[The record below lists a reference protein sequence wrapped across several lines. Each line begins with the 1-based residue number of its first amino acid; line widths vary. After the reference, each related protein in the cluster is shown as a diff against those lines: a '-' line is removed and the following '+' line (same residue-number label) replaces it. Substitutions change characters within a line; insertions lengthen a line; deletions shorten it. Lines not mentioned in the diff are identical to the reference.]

1 MPLVTETLLEFLRD
15 FPAMGSVV
23 PFVGG
28 RAQPLCSRYSPD
40 ALRTAERMAAA
51 GERSMRGLLSSLTDV
66 QWAGPRM
73 WGAVADER
81 AFSDLDTPEDLIAA
95 EGLVEE

>member
-1 MPLVTETLLEFLRD
+1 MPLVTEALLAFLRD
-15 FPAMGSVV
+15 FPGTGSVV

-28 RAQPLCSRYSPD
+28 RAQPLCTRYSRG
-40 ALRTAERMAAA
+40 ALRLAEELVAA
-51 GERSMRGLLSSLTDV
+51 GERSMRVLLSSVTDV

-73 WGAVADER
+73 WGSVADER
-81 AFSDLDTPEDLIAA
+81 AFSDLDTPDDLIAA